1 MANDIDI
8 KKYGEEAIKGLKG
21 ANWFVRIALALLV
34 GAGLYVGLPYIT
46 SIVENLFQ
54 ITLGLTKTLAIAIAA
69 GASLSF
75 LWANRTLFR
84 KIRESLARKMWKAF
98 IYNDPLDYI
107 EGVIDGFV
115 VARKKISAALIR
127 LRAVLDKLHMKA
139 NELIEKYKKGM
150 SEAEVW
156 EEQGNE
162 AEADIQ
168 AYFAVSSKNSAD
180 SIAQSYL
187 EVEQSVSVFE
197 EIDQMMDGQ
206 IRVMKHDL
214 EMMQT
219 NLEIAEIQAEAADVA
234 QDAMEGNVTEMAMR
248 EYAKHAYKDKV
259 AAHKAKLDQFMV
271 RARPILE
278 SNRIEKAINTKEGR
292 KAIIASRN
300 NKDALGIKSFRE
312 ELDRLKQQN
321 PDLYGRRGVDLD
333 RFKRRNPEPLKRST
347 GGASFGTF
355 SDLQ

>member
-1 MANDIDI
+1 MANDVDI
-8 KKYGEEAIKGLKG
+8 RKYGEEALKGLKG
-21 ANWFVRIALALLV
+21 ANWVVRVLLGLVVGALLY
-34 GAGLYVGLPYIT
+34 LGLPYVL
-46 SIVENLFQ
+46 SIVTDLTQVVIEVSKATLIG
-54 ITLGLTKTLAIAIAA
+54 ITMFGV
-69 GASLSF
+69 LSF
-75 LWANRTLFR
+75 LWANKVLFR
-84 KIRESLARKMWKAF
+84 KIRESLARKMWKAW
-98 IYNDPLDYI
+98 IYNDPLDFI
-107 EGVIDGFV
+107 EGVIDSFV
-115 VARKKISAALIR
+115 VARKKISAALTR
-127 LRAVLDKLHMKA
+127 LRAVLNKLHMKA
-139 NELIEKYKKGM
+139 NELIDKYKKGM

-187 EVEQSVSVFE
+187 EVEESVSVFE

-248 EYAKHAYKDKV
+248 EFAKHAYKDKV
-259 AAHKAKLDQFMV
+259 AAGKAKLDQFMA

-300 NKDALGIKSFRE
+300 NKDALGLKGFRE
-312 ELDRLKQQN
+312 ELERLKQQN
-321 PDLYGRRGVDLD
+321 PDLYGRKGVDLD
-333 RFKRRNPEPLKRST
+333 RFKRRNPEPLRRST
-347 GGASFGTF
+347 GNATFGAF